1 MGCEC
6 SSRRNYDLNNNIQ
19 KSSLLN
25 NNDNVNEKNNRKDSL
40 STENSEDERDLYNNI
55 NNQQN
60 ANLNNKNLVDNNKNN
75 ENNNNNFE
83 EQKARNLVKFL
94 LEDDASFYKNL
105 IPIIDNLSSEDFKNL
120 FEGIYDHNYSSTS
133 NTQIKRLAHK
143 FDNFYY
149 ILANCYKE
157 KNFYEY
163 LKELWIY
170 YPYIED
176 LKNLKDEQKIM
187 SKLSSTLP
195 NYSSWPNNIQKDI
208 IKAIKNTNL
217 LSSDQIKKKI
227 KDECV
232 EIDKILKKLAKII
245 ENFSSKDDD
254 KDEEYFSKN
263 DNLLVKDINTIYN
276 SIFKNSKD
284 KKKQLTK
291 KDKENII
298 KSMNQEKKDF
308 CNISPYLES
317 NTCLIFD
324 SVLFLALKQI
334 GLQEELIPKPN
345 SEIRNMFL
353 EDNDNWYNDDN
364 CDFFV
369 FEKDEQK
376 NDDKELKEWI
386 KVAENFVICVN
397 EGFQMF
403 KTINLSKKIVNNNKN
418 IYRIDLNKI
427 SAKFD
432 EYQNS
437 KRFYEKDPI
446 KNLLIIKE
454 SITKINEI

>member
-1 MGCEC
+1 M
-6 SSRRNYDLNNNIQ
+6 
-19 KSSLLN
+19 
-25 NNDNVNEKNNRKDSL
+25 
-40 STENSEDERDLYNNI
+40 
-55 NNQQN
+55 
-60 ANLNNKNLVDNNKNN
+60 
-75 ENNNNNFE
+75 
-83 EQKARNLVKFL
+83 
-94 LEDDASFYKNL
+94 
-105 IPIIDNLSSEDFKNL
+105 II
-120 FEGIYDHNYSSTS
+120 
-133 NTQIKRLAHK
+133 
-143 FDNFYY
+143 YY

-195 NYSSWPNNIQKDI
+195 NYSSWLNNIQKDI

-245 ENFSSKDDD
+245 ENFSSKDDN

-308 CNISPYLES
+308 GNISTYLES

-324 SVLFLALKQI
+324 SVFFLALKQI

-353 EDNDNWYNDDN
+353 EDDNWYNDDD
-364 CDFFV
+364 CDFFE
-369 FEKDEQK
+369 FFNREDKPKKNDEQK

-386 KVAENFVICVN
+386 KVATNFVFCFHK
-397 EGFQMF
+397 GFQMF
-403 KTINLSKKIVNNNKN
+403 QTINLSKKIVNKNKK
-418 IYRIDLNKI
+418 IYRKSLDDI
-427 SAKFD
+427 SEEYD
-432 EYQNS
+432 DYQNS
-437 KRFYEKDPI
+437 KRLYEKDPI

-454 SITKINEI
+454 SIAKIKEIRGKLLILIKKLKKEIDENINKKRGIIGNIIYQIIKLGENLFILTFTKDAIKFMNILNIGLEITNIVFSGIDMSYTNDIIDELIKILKEAKEKKKEVESEIKSLNQNFIDIKKGYPTYYK